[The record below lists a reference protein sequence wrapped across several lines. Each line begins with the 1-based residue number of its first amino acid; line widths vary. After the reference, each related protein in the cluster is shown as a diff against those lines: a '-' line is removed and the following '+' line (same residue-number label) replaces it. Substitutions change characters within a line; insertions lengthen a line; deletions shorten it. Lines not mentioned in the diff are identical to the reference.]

1 MDEEFVKETLKRFI
15 SEDSRIEG
23 AILVS
28 PDGFPVLSMIER
40 EESERFAAMGA
51 SFLSLAKS
59 MASAARGSAL
69 KKVVVETK
77 NGNIVGVPLENG
89 LFLFLLV
96 R

>member
-1 MDEEFVKETLKRFI
+1 MDEEFVKDTLKRYLA
-15 SEDSRIEG
+15 EDSRIEG

-28 PDGFPVLSMIER
+28 PDGFPVLSMIG
-40 EESERFAAMGA
+40 EEETERFAAMGA

-59 MASAARGSAL
+59 MAAAAKGSSL

-77 NGNIVGVPLENG
+77 NGNIIGVPLESG